1 MTTSDFTITLLVD
14 KTPKDVFRAINNVRE
29 WWTEDMEGSSQK
41 LNDEFTV
48 RFFDD
53 IHVTTQKLVEIIP
66 DKKVV
71 WLVTKSELNFLKDR
85 HEWKDTKISF
95 EITEKGNKTQLR
107 FTHLGL
113 VPKIECYKDCSLGWT
128 RYINGSLLELL
139 TNGKGKPELKSNNQ
153 TQNIADV
160 SSLNRT

>member
-1 MTTSDFTITLLVD
+1 MVTSDFTIILLVD
-14 KTPKDVFRAINNVRE
+14 KPMKEAFNAINNVRG
-29 WWTEDMEGSSQK
+29 WWTEDLEGSS
-41 LNDEFTV
+41 LNLHDEFTV

-113 VPKIECYKDCSLGWT
+113 VPKIECYKDCSAGWT
-128 RYINGSLLELL
+128 MYIKGSLLELL
-139 TNGKGKPELKSNNQ
+139 TNGKGRPELKSNNQ

-160 SSLNRT
+160 SSLNKT

>member
-1 MTTSDFTITLLVD
+1 MTRSDYTITLLVD
-14 KTPKDVFRAINNVRE
+14 KTPKDVFRAINNVRG

-53 IHVTTQKLVEIIP
+53 IQVTTQKLVEIIP

-85 HEWKDTKISF
+85 DEWKDTKISF

-113 VPKIECYKDCSLGWT
+113 VPKIECYKDCSVGWT
-128 RYINGSLLELL
+128 RYIKGSLLELL
-139 TNGKGKPELKSNNQ
+139 TNGKGKAELKSNTKQ
-153 TQNIADV
+153 KVTDV
-160 SSLNRT
+160 SSLNKT

>member
-1 MTTSDFTITLLVD
+1 MATSDFTITLSVD
-14 KTPKDVFRAINNVRE
+14 RTPNEAFDAINNVRG

-53 IHVTTQKLVEIIP
+53 IQVTTQKLVDVVP

-71 WLVTKSELNFLKDR
+71 WLVTESDLNFLEDQN
-85 HEWKDTKISF
+85 EWTGTKISF
-95 EITEKGNKTQLR
+95 EITRKNNQTQIH

-113 VPKIECYKDCSLGWT
+113 VPEIECYKDCSVGWK
-128 RYINGSLLELL
+128 RYINGSLLHLL
-139 TNGKGKPELKSNNQ
+139 TEGKGKPELKLENKN
-153 TQNIADV
+153 TGK
-160 SSLNRT
+160 